1 MNKTYHN
8 MIIYSIV
15 LMQSISAF
23 EKPFSQK
30 GLFWTSILTSN
41 DVPDGQSSIESTMG
55 YIPTLS
61 LFKELSDNQLVDI
74 EWAYRLN
81 RAYSGDSLLH
91 NNESHHRYWIRYAS
105 EKLEARL
112 GLQKIVF
119 GPSFVLRSLSW
130 FDTIDLRDPTGQT
143 DGVEAFRLRWFPS
156 NSLSLWSWAI
166 NNDQDTLSYGSRV
179 ELSNSLGEWGLTY
192 HQDPSKS
199 LQPIGQIGIPIF
211 GAHNRLAIDYRYDG
225 FIGFWNES
233 ALISSDRTDIIM
245 ATVGVDYT
253 LPIFNGILVM
263 AEYMSISNKI
273 DSDESSLSYTAIMA
287 SMPLGMVHQ
296 LMFISQFDLEEDRS
310 YNYLRWSSTYDH
322 YSLNFILSNSPKRTN
337 YNIPEEDLPRS
348 LAGFGT
354 GFQFTRKFWF
364 IRNTSIYIQIIF
376 NWI

>member
-8 MIIYSIV
+8 VIFYSIV
-15 LMQSISAF
+15 LIQSISAF
-23 EKPFSQK
+23 EKPFSLK
-30 GLFWTSILTSN
+30 GLFWSSALTSN

-61 LFKELSDNQLVDI
+61 LFKELSNNQLVDM
-74 EWAYRLN
+74 EWAYRLD
-81 RAYSGDSLLH
+81 RFYSGDSLFN
-91 NNESHHRYWIRYAS
+91 NNESHHRYWARYSS

-130 FDTIDLRDPTGQT
+130 FDTIDLKDPTGQT

-166 NNDQDTLSYGSRV
+166 NNDQDTLSYGNRV

-211 GAHNRLAIDYRYDG
+211 GAHSRFAIDYRYDG

-233 ALISSDRTDIIM
+233 ALVSSDRSEIIM
-245 ATVGVDYT
+245 ATVGADYT
-253 LPIFNGILVM
+253 LPIATGILVM

-273 DSDESSLSYTAIMA
+273 DSGELSQSYTALMA

-296 LMFISQFDLEEDRS
+296 LLFISQFDLEENRS

-322 YSLNFILSNSPKRTN
+322 YSLNFILSITPKRAD
-337 YNIPEEDLPRS
+337 YNLSEEHLPRS

-354 GFQFTRKFWF
+354 GFQFMF
-364 IRNTSIYIQIIF
+364 IYNH
-376 NWI
+376 

>member
-1 MNKTYHN
+1 MNIN
-8 MIIYSIV
+8 GFA
-15 LMQSISAF
+15 QS
-23 EKPFSQK
+23 FSTK
-30 GLFWTSILTSN
+30 GQLWTSALTSN
-41 DVPDGQSSIESTMG
+41 DVPDSQSSIEYTIG

-74 EWAYRLN
+74 EWAYRLDKT
-81 RAYSGDSLLH
+81 YSGDSLLH

-166 NNDQDTLSYGSRV
+166 NNDQDTLSYGSRA
-179 ELSNSLGEWGLTY
+179 ELSNSAGEWGLTY
-192 HQDPSKS
+192 HHDPSKS
-199 LQPIGQIGIPIF
+199 LQTIGQIGIPVS
-211 GAHNRLAIDYRYDG
+211 GSHNRLAIDYRYDG

-233 ALISSDRTDIIM
+233 ALISSNRSDIIM
-245 ATVGVDYT
+245 TTVGADYT
-253 LPIFNGILVM
+253 LPIANGILVM

-273 DSDESSLSYTAIMA
+273 ASDELSQSFTALMA

-296 LMFISQFDLEEDRS
+296 LIFISQLDLEENRS

-322 YSLNFILSNSPKRTN
+322 YSLNFVLSISPKRAE
-337 YNIPEEDLPRS
+337 YLPIIMPNT

-354 GFQFTRKFWF
+354 GFQFML
-364 IRNTSIYIQIIF
+364 IY
-376 NWI
+376 NH

>member
-1 MNKTYHN
+1 LNIN
-8 MIIYSIV
+8 GFA
-15 LMQSISAF
+15 QSFSA
-23 EKPFSQK
+23 K
-30 GLFWTSILTSN
+30 GQLWTSTLTSN

-143 DGVEAFRLRWFPS
+143 NGVEAFRLRWFPS
-156 NSLSLWSWAI
+156 NSLSIWSWTI
-166 NNDQDTLSYGSRV
+166 LNYQDSLSYGSRAEV
-179 ELSNSLGEWGLTY
+179 SNSAGEWGLTY

-199 LQPIGQIGIPIF
+199 LQPIGQIGIPVS
-211 GAHNRLAIDYRYDG
+211 GSHNRLAIDYRYDG

-348 LAGFGT
+348 LAGYGT
-354 GFQFTRKFWF
+354 GLQFMF
-364 IRNTSIYIQIIF
+364 IYNH
-376 NWI
+376 

>member
-1 MNKTYHN
+1 
-8 MIIYSIV
+8 
-15 LMQSISAF
+15 
-23 EKPFSQK
+23 
-30 GLFWTSILTSN
+30 
-41 DVPDGQSSIESTMG
+41 MG

-156 NSLSLWSWAI
+156 NSLSIWSWTI
-166 NNDQDTLSYGSRV
+166 LNYQDSLSYGSRAEV
-179 ELSNSLGEWGLTY
+179 SNSAGEWGLTY

-199 LQPIGQIGIPIF
+199 LQPIGQIGTPIS
-211 GAHNRLAIDYRYDG
+211 GSHNRIAIDYRYDG

-245 ATVGVDYT
+245 ATLGADYT
-253 LPIFNGILVM
+253 LPIFNGILIM
-263 AEYMSISNKI
+263 AEYMSISNKS
-273 DSDESSLSYTAIMA
+273 DLDESSLSYTALMA

-296 LMFISQFDLEEDRS
+296 LMFISQFDLEENRS

-322 YSLNFILSNSPKRTN
+322 YSLNFILSNGPKRTN
-337 YNIPEEDLPRS
+337 YNIPQEDLPRS

-354 GFQFTRKFWF
+354 GLQFMF
-364 IRNTSIYIQIIF
+364 IYNH
-376 NWI
+376 

>member
-1 MNKTYHN
+1 LNIN
-8 MIIYSIV
+8 GFA
-15 LMQSISAF
+15 QSFSA
-23 EKPFSQK
+23 K
-30 GLFWTSILTSN
+30 GQLWTSTLTSN
-41 DVPDGQSSIESTMG
+41 DVPDGLSSTESTLG

-61 LFKELSDNQLVDI
+61 LFKNLSNNQLVDI
-74 EWAYRLN
+74 EWAYRLD

-91 NNESHHRYWIRYAS
+91 KNESHHRYWIRYSS

-179 ELSNSLGEWGLTY
+179 ELSNSAGEWGLTY

-199 LQPIGQIGIPIF
+199 LQPIGQIGIPIS
-211 GAHNRLAIDYRYDG
+211 GSHNRIAIDYRYDG

-245 ATVGVDYT
+245 ATVGADYT
-253 LPIFNGILVM
+253 LPIATGILLM
-263 AEYMSISNKI
+263 MESMYISSKTNN
-273 DSDESSLSYTAIMA
+273 STSTQSYTAFMA

-296 LMFISQFDLEEDRS
+296 LMFISQFDLEENRS

-322 YSLNFILSNSPKRTN
+322 YSLNFILSISPKRSE
-337 YNIPEEDLPRS
+337 YLPITMPNS

-354 GFQFTRKFWF
+354 GFQFMF
-364 IRNTSIYIQIIF
+364 IYNH
-376 NWI
+376 

>member
-1 MNKTYHN
+1 LNIN
-8 MIIYSIV
+8 GFA
-15 LMQSISAF
+15 QS
-23 EKPFSQK
+23 FSTK
-30 GLFWTSILTSN
+30 GQLWTSTLTSN
-41 DVPDGQSSIESTMG
+41 DVPDNQSSIESTMG

-74 EWAYRLN
+74 EWAYRLD
-81 RAYSGDSLLH
+81 RAYPGDSLLH
-91 NNESHHRYWIRYAS
+91 KNESHHRYWVRYSS

-156 NSLSLWSWAI
+156 NSLSLWSWVI
-166 NNDQDTLSYGSRV
+166 NNDQDTLSYGSRAEV
-179 ELSNSLGEWGLTY
+179 SNSAGEWGLTY

-199 LQPIGQIGIPIF
+199 LQMFGQDNISDF
-211 GAHNRLAIDYRYDG
+211 GSHNRLAVDYRYDG

-233 ALISSDRTDIIM
+233 ALIKSNRSDIIM
-245 ATVGVDYT
+245 ATVGADYT
-253 LPIFNGILVM
+253 LPIANGILVM

-273 DSDESSLSYTAIMA
+273 DLEESSQSYAAFMA

-310 YNYLRWSSTYDH
+310 YNYLRWSSAYDH
-322 YSLNFILSNSPKRTN
+322 YSLNFILSISPKRTD
-337 YNIPEEDLPRS
+337 YNIPEEFLPKS

-354 GFQFTRKFWF
+354 GLQFMF
-364 IRNTSIYIQIIF
+364 IYNH
-376 NWI
+376 

>member
-1 MNKTYHN
+1 
-8 MIIYSIV
+8 MIARISRFQYFILILV
-15 LMQSISAF
+15 GFNLNINGFAQSFSA
-23 EKPFSQK
+23 K
-30 GLFWTSILTSN
+30 GQLWTSILTSN
-41 DVPDGQSSIESTMG
+41 DVPDGESSIESTMG

-143 DGVEAFRLRWFPS
+143 NGVEAFRLRWFPS
-156 NSLSLWSWAI
+156 NSLSIWSWTI
-166 NNDQDTLSYGSRV
+166 LNYQDSLSYGSRAEV
-179 ELSNSLGEWGLTY
+179 SNSAGEWGLTY

-199 LQPIGQIGIPIF
+199 LQPIGQIGIPVS
-211 GAHNRLAIDYRYDG
+211 GSHNRLAIDYRYDG

-348 LAGFGT
+348 LTGFGT
-354 GFQFTRKFWF
+354 GLQFMF
-364 IRNTSIYIQIIF
+364 IYNH
-376 NWI
+376 

>member
-1 MNKTYHN
+1 MNFP
-8 MIIYSIV
+8 ILRLIV
-15 LMQSISAF
+15 LLTTAFGQSLSTNG
-23 EKPFSQK
+23 Q
-30 GLFWTSILTSN
+30 LWTNVLTSN
-41 DVPDGQSSIESTMG
+41 DVPDGQSYIESTMG

-61 LFKELSDNQLVDI
+61 LFKELPDNQLVDM
-74 EWAYRLN
+74 EWAYRLD
-81 RAYSGDSLLH
+81 RTYSGDSLLH
-91 NNESHHRYWIRYAS
+91 YNESHHRYWVRYSS

-119 GPSFVLRSLSW
+119 GPSYVLRSLSW

-143 DGVEAFRLRWFPS
+143 DGVEAIRLRWFPS

-179 ELSNSLGEWGLTY
+179 ELSNSAGEWGLTY

-199 LQPIGQIGIPIF
+199 LQPIGQIGIPVS
-211 GAHNRLAIDYRYDG
+211 GSHNRLAIDYRYDG

-233 ALISSDRTDIIM
+233 ALISSDRSEIIM
-245 ATVGVDYT
+245 ATVGADYT
-253 LPIFNGILVM
+253 LPIASGILVM

-273 DSDESSLSYTAIMA
+273 DSDELTQSYTALMA

-296 LMFISQFDLEEDRS
+296 LMFISQFDLEENHS

-322 YSLNFILSNSPKRTN
+322 YSLNFILSISPKRTD
-337 YNIPEEDLPRS
+337 YNIPNELLSNS

-354 GFQFTRKFWF
+354 GLQFMF
-364 IRNTSIYIQIIF
+364 IYNH
-376 NWI
+376 

>member
-1 MNKTYHN
+1 MNIN
-8 MIIYSIV
+8 GFA
-15 LMQSISAF
+15 QSFSA
-23 EKPFSQK
+23 K
-30 GLFWTSILTSN
+30 GQLWTSTLTSN

-74 EWAYRLN
+74 EWAYRLD

-91 NNESHHRYWIRYAS
+91 NNESHHRYWIRYSS

-130 FDTIDLRDPTGQT
+130 FDTIDLKDPTGQT

-166 NNDQDTLSYGSRV
+166 NNDQDTLSYGSRAEV
-179 ELSNSLGEWGLTY
+179 SNSAGEWGLTY

-199 LQPIGQIGIPIF
+199 LQQIGEIGIPIS
-211 GAHNRLAIDYRYDG
+211 GSHNRIAIDYRYDG
-225 FIGFWNES
+225 FIGIWNES

-245 ATVGVDYT
+245 ATVGADYT
-253 LPIFNGILVM
+253 LPIATGILLM
-263 AEYMSISNKI
+263 MESMYISSKTN
-273 DSDESSLSYTAIMA
+273 DSTSTQSYTAFMA

-296 LMFISQFDLEEDRS
+296 LMFISQLDLEENRS

-322 YSLNFILSNSPKRTN
+322 YSLNFILSISPKRAE
-337 YNIPEEDLPRS
+337 YLPTIMPNT
-348 LAGFGT
+348 LAGFGN
-354 GFQFTRKFWF
+354 GFQFMF
-364 IRNTSIYIQIIF
+364 IYNH
-376 NWI
+376 